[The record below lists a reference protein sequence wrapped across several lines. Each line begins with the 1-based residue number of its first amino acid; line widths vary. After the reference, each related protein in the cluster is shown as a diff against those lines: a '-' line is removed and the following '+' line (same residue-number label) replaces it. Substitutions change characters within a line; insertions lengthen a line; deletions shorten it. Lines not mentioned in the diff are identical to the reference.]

1 MNTTQRQDELSA
13 ARVDGALGFWEIAR
27 AQPDRIAV
35 VDPAR
40 AQTTFGDLLG
50 RADAIACEL
59 LDLGFRPGE
68 SVAVLMRNEPLFVAV
83 QLATSQIGL
92 YLTAINWHLSVDEV
106 TYIVRDSDARAL
118 FTGSE
123 ADLAGTA
130 TAAADAA
137 GLAAHCRFASSAIP
151 GFRDASSLPERDVD
165 PAVRQQGMS
174 MLYTS
179 GTTGRPKGV
188 RKENPKTTPEAAVA
202 ESIPGRERRHG
213 IKPGPGVHAVVAP
226 LYHAAPNGF
235 AISALHMGRP
245 LILFDKWNPEGFLE
259 VVEKYRVTD
268 THMVPTMFHR
278 LLALPAEVRTRYDVS
293 SLEAV
298 VHAAAPCPV
307 HEKWAMLEWWGPIL
321 FEYYSA
327 TEGGGTSVTAQEW
340 VEHPGTVGRVWPG
353 AEIKILDA
361 EGREL
366 PAGEIGGI
374 YIRNSTS
381 FEYYKDPA
389 KTAEAREG
397 DFFTAGDVGYFDED
411 GWLYLSDRRSDLIIS
426 GGVNIYPAE
435 VEAVLLTHPAVMDAG
450 VIGVPDR
457 EWGATVHAVV
467 EPAAGR
473 EAGDALASELLEH
486 CKSTLARFK
495 CPRTLEFR
503 VLPRTPT
510 GKLSRAE
517 LRASIVGDSTRPPNQ
532 SSPGD
537 SSR

>member
-35 VDPAR
+35 VDPAG

-68 SVAVLMRNEPLFVAV
+68 SVAILMRNEPFFVAV

-92 YLTAINWHLSVDEV
+92 YLTAVNWHLSVDEV

-123 ADLAGTA
+123 ADLADTA

-165 PAVRQQGMS
+165 PAARRHGMS

-188 RKENPKTTPEAAVA
+188 RKENPKDDTGSRRCRIDSRSGTSARHQTRSGRARRRRTALPCCTERVRDQRPAHGPPTDPLRQV
-202 ESIPGRERRHG
+202 ESRRVPRGRREVPGDGHPHGADHVPPTAGTARRGAHPLRRILARG
-213 IKPGPGVHAVVAP
+213 GGPRRCPVPGPREMGDARVVGADP
-226 LYHAAPNGF
+226 VRVLLRDRGRRY
-235 AISALHMGRP
+235 ISDRTGMGRTSRHCGP
-245 LILFDKWNPEGFLE
+245 
-259 VVEKYRVTD
+259 RV
-268 THMVPTMFHR
+268 
-278 LLALPAEVRTRYDVS
+278 A
-293 SLEAV
+293 
-298 VHAAAPCPV
+298 
-307 HEKWAMLEWWGPIL
+307 
-321 FEYYSA
+321 
-327 TEGGGTSVTAQEW
+327 
-340 VEHPGTVGRVWPG
+340 G

-457 EWGATVHAVV
+457 EWGAIVHAVV